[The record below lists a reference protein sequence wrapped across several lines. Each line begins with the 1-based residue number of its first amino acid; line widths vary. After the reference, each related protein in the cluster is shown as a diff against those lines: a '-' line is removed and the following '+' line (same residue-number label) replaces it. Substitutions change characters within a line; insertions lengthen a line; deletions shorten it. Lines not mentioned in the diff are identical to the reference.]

1 MAIKRTSHAV
11 YDCTYH
17 FVWASKYLKWI
28 LHGEIQKRVG
38 ELFGE
43 IAANFGFEIDTKK
56 ISAEHVHIFL
66 SFPPKYS
73 MQLVCEIPE

>member
-73 MQLVCEIPE
+73 MQLVC